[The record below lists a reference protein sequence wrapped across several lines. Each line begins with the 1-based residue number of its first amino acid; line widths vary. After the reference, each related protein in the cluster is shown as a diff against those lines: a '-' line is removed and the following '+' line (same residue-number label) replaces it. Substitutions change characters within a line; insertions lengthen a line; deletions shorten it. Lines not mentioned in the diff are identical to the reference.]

1 VNFGTPVPLLLGI
14 FLVLGAVALFFLERF
29 RPGYGRDSDRVYA
42 ILMLISGVFLLGHLT
57 MELIPSFQQMIMV
70 GMLTALLIQNI
81 NAREPYQGRPA
92 PQGDGRDGYGGGG
105 YRPPS
110 RPSRPVYGGDSRANM
125 RAELDRRDYG
135 LEDPY
140 ARPRP
145 MLGGRD
151 EGGRP
156 YSQPSGGYAPDPY
169 SSRYDDRGGMPPS
182 QRPDNFGDQRPGDR
196 PSERPGE
203 RPDGAGYGDGSAYS
217 EESVGPIY
225 SEGSTYSSAPRADE
239 RLRRRRPK
247 TRSDYQDRYR
257 PDSGNPPRPDYRPG
271 GPSDG
276 WG

>member
-1 VNFGTPVPLLLGI
+1 MNFGTPVPLLLGI

-29 RPGYGRDSDRVYA
+29 RPGYGRDADRVYA
-42 ILMLISGVFLLGHLT
+42 VLMLISGVFLLGHLT

-81 NAREPYQGRPA
+81 NAREPHQGRPA
-92 PQGDGRDGYGGGG
+92 AQGDDRDSYGGG
-105 YRPPS
+105 YRPQN
-110 RPSRPVYGGDSRANM
+110 RPSRPVYGGDNRANL

-145 MLGGRD
+145 MLGGR
-151 EGGRP
+151 EEPGRP
-156 YSQPSGGYAPDPY
+156 YAQSNGYTQDPYAP
-169 SSRYDDRGGMPPS
+169 RYDDRGGMPP
-182 QRPDNFGDQRPGDR
+182 RPDDLADQRPG
-196 PSERPGE
+196 ERPGE
-203 RPDGAGYGDGSAYS
+203 RLEGTGYS
-217 EESVGPIY
+217 EGAVGPIY

-276 WG
+276 WS

>member
-1 VNFGTPVPLLLGI
+1 MNFGTPVPLLLGI
-14 FLVLGAVALFFLERF
+14 FLVLSAVALFFLERF
-29 RPGYGRDSDRVYA
+29 RPGYGRDADRVYA

-92 PQGDGRDGYGGGG
+92 PEDSRDGYGGG
-105 YRPPS
+105 YRPPN
-110 RPSRPVYGGDSRANM
+110 RPSRPAYGGDSRANL

-145 MLGGRD
+145 MLGGR
-151 EGGRP
+151 EEPGRP
-156 YSQPSGGYAPDPY
+156 YAQPSGYVQDPY
-169 SSRYDDRGGMPPS
+169 SPRYDDRGGMPPG
-182 QRPDNFGDQRPGDR
+182 QRPDSYG
-196 PSERPGE
+196 ERPGE
-203 RPDGAGYGDGSAYS
+203 QPGESPNGASYTEGAGYT
-217 EESVGPIY
+217 
-225 SEGSTYSSAPRADE
+225 EGSTYSSSAPRPDE

-257 PDSGNPPRPDYRPG
+257 IDSGNPPRPDYRPG

>member
-1 VNFGTPVPLLLGI
+1 MNFGTPVPLLLGI
-14 FLVLGAVALFFLERF
+14 FLVLSAVALFFLERF

-70 GMLTALLIQNI
+70 GMLTALMIQNI
-81 NAREPYQGRPA
+81 NAREPFQGRPMA
-92 PQGDGRDGYGGGG
+92 QGDGRDGDGG
-105 YRPPS
+105 YRPPT
-110 RPSRPVYGGDSRANM
+110 RPSRPAYGGDSRANM

-156 YSQPSGGYAPDPY
+156 YSSPSGYGQDAY
-169 SSRYDDRGGMPPS
+169 SSRYDDRGSMPPS
-182 QRPDNFGDQRPGDR
+182 PRPEGFGDPRSGERPGDR
-196 PSERPGE
+196 PGGRPGE
-203 RPDGAGYGDGSAYS
+203 RPREPPDGSGYTEGA
-217 EESVGPIY
+217 IY
-225 SEGSTYSSAPRADE
+225 SEGSTYSSAPRPDE

-247 TRSDYQDRYR
+247 ARSDYQDRYR
-257 PDSGNPPRPDYRPG
+257 PETGNPPRPDYRPG
-271 GPSDG
+271 GPTDG

>member
-1 VNFGTPVPLLLGI
+1 MNFGTPVPLLLGI
-14 FLVLGAVALFFLERF
+14 FLVLSAVALFFLERF
-29 RPGYGRDSDRVYA
+29 RPGYGRDADRVYA
-42 ILMLISGVFLLGHLT
+42 VLMLISGVFLLGHLT

-81 NAREPYQGRPA
+81 NAREPYQGRPN

-110 RPSRPVYGGDSRANM
+110 RPSRPVYGEDSRANL

-156 YSQPSGGYAPDPY
+156 YSQPSGYSQDPY
-169 SSRYDDRGGMPPS
+169 SSRYDDRGGRPPA
-182 QRPDNFGDQRPGDR
+182 QRPDGGGGQPGDWPNDR
-196 PSERPGE
+196 PEE
-203 RPDGAGYGDGSAYS
+203 RPDQSGYPD
-217 EESVGPIY
+217 ESSGPIY

-257 PDSGNPPRPDYRPG
+257 MDSGNPPRPDYRPG

-276 WG
+276 WS